1 VTYPTS
7 FAHPWV
13 LILLLLPV
21 LLAVWWRGRH
31 APVSFPF
38 DHRQHGRQ
46 RLWRAALGLTH
57 LAPLLLL
64 ALAIIALAGPQ
75 EMQQPREKRKLTNIQ
90 IVLDVSGSM
99 TEDMPPRFTHAAAAI
114 DELTRAREG
123 DAMGLIFFGTE
134 QIRWVPITTDLQALR
149 ASLTY
154 ADPNKQPGHMGGTAI
169 GAALRFTTEVME
181 SESHDGD
188 RVIVLVSDGQSPDLW
203 GGQHFAVADVLN
215 EARIRLFYLHIA
227 LADAP
232 SPEVMEMADL
242 TGGRG
247 FVAHDRE
254 GALAVF
260 RQIDQMTKA
269 EFESLASQ
277 RVDGFGLLGL
287 VVLAV
292 CGVHLVGLL
301 GLRYTPW

>member
-1 VTYPTS
+1 MSMPST

-13 LILLLLPV
+13 LALLVVPV
-21 LLAVWWRGRH
+21 LLAVWWRGRRPQV
-31 APVSFPF
+31 AFPF
-38 DHRQHGRQ
+38 DHRPHGRR
-46 RLWRAALGLTH
+46 RLLRAALGLTH
-57 LAPLLLL
+57 LVPLVML
-64 ALAIIALAGPQ
+64 ALAIVALAGPQ
-75 EMQQPREKRKLTNIQ
+75 VMQPPDEKRKLTNIQ

-99 TEDMPPRFTHAAAAI
+99 GQDFPPRYTHAAAAI

-149 ASLTY
+149 NSLTY
-154 ADPNKQPGHMGGTAI
+154 ADPTKQPDHMNGTRI
-169 GAALRFTTEVME
+169 GAALRFTAQVME
-181 SESHDGD
+181 AESLAGD
-188 RVIVLVSDGQSPDLW
+188 RVIILVSDGQSSDLP
-203 GGQHFAVADVLN
+203 GASHFAVADVLN
-215 EARIRLFYLHIA
+215 EARIKLFYLHIA
-227 LADAP
+227 LTDPP
-232 SPEVMEMADL
+232 SPEVVELAAL

-269 EFESLASQ
+269 DFESLASQ
-277 RVDGFGLLGL
+277 RVDGFGLLALAML
-287 VVLAV
+287 VA